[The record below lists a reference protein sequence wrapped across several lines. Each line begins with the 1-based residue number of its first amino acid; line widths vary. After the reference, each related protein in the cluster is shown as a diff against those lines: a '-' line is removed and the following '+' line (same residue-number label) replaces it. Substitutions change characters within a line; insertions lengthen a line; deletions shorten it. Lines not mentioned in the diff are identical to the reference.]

1 MKVVILYSGGKDS
14 TMAIHHAQQNG
25 DEIYALLTMV
35 SRNDQSYM
43 FHVPAIDMV
52 DYTAAA
58 MELPVIKVITDGI
71 KEEELDDLEK
81 NLTRLK
87 YKGIEGV
94 YAGAIESE
102 YQKSRI
108 DKICDKLNLVSVSP
122 LWHINPVEYMQE
134 IIDLGFDVI
143 LTGVSAYG
151 LDDKW
156 LGRHINKDTLDELIN
171 LNEKYGVH
179 VAFEGG
185 EAETLVLDGPMYD
198 RRVVID
204 EADKLFGVDSGIY
217 DIKKVHLEEKY
228 DYSLNEDELGE

>member
-1 MKVVILYSGGKDS
+1 MKAVILYSGGKDS
-14 TMAIHHAQQNG
+14 TMAIYHAQKNN

-58 MELPVIKVITDGI
+58 MELPVIEIATDGI
-71 KEEELDDLEK
+71 KEEELDDLEGS
-81 NLTRLK
+81 LIRLK
-87 YKGIEGV
+87 DKGIECV
-94 YAGAIESE
+94 YTGAIESE
-102 YQKSRI
+102 YQRSRI
-108 DKICDKLNLVSVSP
+108 EAICDRLDLEYISP
-122 LWHINPVEYMQE
+122 LWHRDPVEYMNE

-151 LDDKW
+151 LDEKW
-156 LGRHINKDTLDELIN
+156 LGRKITKESLDELIK
-171 LNEKYGVH
+171 LNEKYGIH

-204 EADKLFGVDSGIY
+204 EAERIFKCDSGIY

-228 DYSLNEDELGE
+228 DYSLD